1 MFSEKVSV
9 FFGCGAAHKHPRW
22 PCAGEL
28 LRWATTMLTRLF
40 PKQIDNDYRGHV
52 LAIWL
57 LVPLALMK
65 FLQGANV
72 AGLLGT
78 GKSRQILEDVDNVPA
93 GTFPAEAAS
102 HLVFLF
108 AAWGVGVFV
117 LGLLG
122 IVVLLRYR
130 AMIPLM
136 YLLLLIEQVG
146 RKALSTIHLDRP
158 FVSLAASPA
167 NLINW
172 GFLLAIVIGFLLSL
186 SGRRPRT

>member
-1 MFSEKVSV
+1 
-9 FFGCGAAHKHPRW
+9 
-22 PCAGEL
+22 
-28 LRWATTMLTRLF
+28 MLTRLL
-40 PKQIDNDYRGHV
+40 PEQIDNNYRGHV

-72 AGLLGT
+72 AGLLGA
-78 GKSRQILEDVDNVPA
+78 GNSRQVLEAVDKVPISA
-93 GTFPAEAAS
+93 FPTEAAS
-102 HLVFLF
+102 HLLFLF

-117 LGLLG
+117 FGLLG

-136 YLLLLIEQVG
+136 YLLLLIEHVG

-158 FVSLAASPA
+158 FVSMAASPA
-167 NLINW
+167 DLINW
-172 GFLLAIVIGFLLSL
+172 GFLLAMATGFLLSL
-186 SGRRPRT
+186 YHRRLRI

>member
-1 MFSEKVSV
+1 
-9 FFGCGAAHKHPRW
+9 
-22 PCAGEL
+22 
-28 LRWATTMLTRLF
+28 MLTQLF
-40 PKQIDNDYRGHV
+40 PKHIDNDYRGPV

-57 LVPLALMK
+57 LVPLTLIK

-78 GKSRQILEDVDNVPA
+78 GNSRQVLEGVDNVPV

-102 HLVFLF
+102 QLVFLF
-108 AAWGVGVFV
+108 AAWGLGVFV

-122 IVVLLRYR
+122 MVVLLRYR

-146 RKALSTIHLDRP
+146 RQTLATIHLDRP

-172 GFLLAIVIGFLLSL
+172 GFLVALAIGFLVSL
-186 SGRRPRT
+186 FGRRQST

>member
-1 MFSEKVSV
+1 M
-9 FFGCGAAHKHPRW
+9 
-22 PCAGEL
+22 
-28 LRWATTMLTRLF
+28 MLMRLF
-40 PKQIDNDYRGHV
+40 PKQIDTDYRGHV

-78 GKSRQILEDVDNVPA
+78 GNSRQVLEGVDNVPVS
-93 GTFPAEAAS
+93 TFPAEAAS
-102 HLVFLF
+102 QLVFLF
-108 AAWGVGVFV
+108 AAWGVGVFI

-146 RKALSTIHLDRP
+146 RQALSTIHLDRP

-172 GFLLAIVIGFLLSL
+172 GFLLAIGIGLLVSL

>member
-1 MFSEKVSV
+1 M
-9 FFGCGAAHKHPRW
+9 
-22 PCAGEL
+22 
-28 LRWATTMLTRLF
+28 MLMRLF

-78 GKSRQILEDVDNVPA
+78 GNSRQVLEAVDNVPVS
-93 GTFPAEAAS
+93 TFPAEAAS

-108 AAWGVGVFV
+108 AAWGVGIFI

-122 IVVLLRYR
+122 MVVLLRYR

-146 RKALSTIHLDRP
+146 RKALATVHLDRP

-172 GFLLAIVIGFLLSL
+172 GFLLAIAIGFLVSL
-186 SGRRPRT
+186 SGRHPRT

>member
-1 MFSEKVSV
+1 
-9 FFGCGAAHKHPRW
+9 
-22 PCAGEL
+22 
-28 LRWATTMLTRLF
+28 MLTRLF

-78 GKSRQILEDVDNVPA
+78 GNSRRILETVDNVPV
-93 GTFPAEAAS
+93 GSFQAEAAS

-117 LGLLG
+117 FGLLG
-122 IVVLLRYR
+122 MVVLIRYR

-172 GFLLAIVIGFLLSL
+172 VFLSALATGFLLSL